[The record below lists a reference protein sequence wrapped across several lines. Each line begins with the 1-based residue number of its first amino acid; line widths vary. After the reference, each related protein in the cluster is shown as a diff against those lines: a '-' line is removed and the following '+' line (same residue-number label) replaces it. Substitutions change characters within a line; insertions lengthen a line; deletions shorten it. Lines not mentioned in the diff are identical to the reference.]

1 MSFNKSFLP
10 DYEILLERIEK
21 NPEQVFKQYYRV
33 DAFMGPAK
41 STLLISAF
49 LGQYDTTSNTISETF
64 IKEFTEKH
72 GRS

>member
-10 DYEILLERIEK
+10 DYEILLERIEN
-21 NPEQVFKQYYRV
+21 NPERVFTQYYKV
-33 DAFMGPAK
+33 DAFMGPIK

-49 LGQYDTTSNTISETF
+49 LEQYDTTNGTISETF
-64 IKEFTEKH
+64 IKEFTEQH